1 MDKVKKIV
9 IWFNP
14 GVESKK
20 IAPRIDS
27 DRFFENGTVERKT
40 RITKEEALELVNQL
54 PFEELDK

>member
-1 MDKVKKIV
+1 MVKVKKIV

-27 DRFFENGTVERKT
+27 DIYREDGIVERKT

-54 PFEELDK
+54 PFEELE